1 MKILWI
7 IWWLWIRICFIFID
21 IIGPLDFRSNH
32 HFRWFQWIIAQP
44 MFPYDAHKI
53 IVQRLCLIN
62 AVQIGFETAAIEK
75 YNSEGERSEVLRKV
89 NYKTNV
95 SDLLV
100 EPPSASIRDC
110 AWAAFTVSID
120 SGAIILLIECT
131 EILSIVVCHRI
142 QWFVAAAETADIQIV
157 FVHLGVDAEYV
168 IIEF

>member
-1 MKILWI
+1 
-7 IWWLWIRICFIFID
+7 
-21 IIGPLDFRSNH
+21 
-32 HFRWFQWIIAQP
+32 

-110 AWAAFTVSID
+110 A
-120 SGAIILLIECT
+120 
-131 EILSIVVCHRI
+131 
-142 QWFVAAAETADIQIV
+142 
-157 FVHLGVDAEYV
+157 
-168 IIEF
+168 